1 MSIDAA
7 NKSSRVLELYQE
19 FIAGKT
25 INKADAAMRYGVTPR
40 SVQRDID
47 AIRDF
52 LSEQTA
58 SNGIIQSIEYD
69 KSANGYRL
77 VTQNVNYLSNGEMLA
92 ICKILLSSR
101 SMSKEEIASL
111 LNRLLRLCVSPKDKA
126 DIEYYFRNEIHNY
139 LDPAHASP
147 NMDLIWKT
155 AEAIRETRLVEI
167 TYTRLKKPDS
177 VTRVIEPVGILFSEY
192 YFYLMGV
199 ITDGQK
205 RKRFD
210 KANDPYP
217 TIYRLDRISKLNV
230 LDERF
235 SVPYAERFQEGKYKN
250 ANQFMFGGEPQHVV
264 FSFTGLSI
272 ESVMDRLPTALVTE
286 ERDGVY
292 TVEAEVFGEG
302 ILMWLLSQG
311 SSLTVVRPKELRDA
325 WQREISA
332 MASAANVSAEK
343 LE

>member
-58 SNGIIQSIEYD
+58 SNGILQSIEYD

-111 LNRLLRLCVSPKDKA
+111 LNRLLQLCVSPKDKA
-126 DIEYYFRNEIHNY
+126 DIEFYFRNEIHNY
-139 LDPAHASP
+139 LDPAHDSP
-147 NMDLIWKT
+147 NMDLVWKA

-167 TYTRLKKPDS
+167 TYTRLKKPES

-199 ITDGQK
+199 ITDIQK
-205 RKRFD
+205 REEFD

-217 TIYRLDRISKLNV
+217 TIYRLDRVCKLNA

-264 FSFTGLSI
+264 FTYSGPSV
-272 ESVMDRLPTALVTE
+272 EAVMDRLPTADVNVNN
-286 ERDGVY
+286 DSSF
-292 TVEAEVFGEG
+292 TVSVDVFGKG

-311 SSLTVVRPKELRDA
+311 SAVNVISPESLRNEWLTEA
-325 WQREISA
+325 QAI
-332 MASAANVSAEK
+332 VSRHIVQT
-343 LE
+343 